1 MQHHPTFRRV
11 RLDVRVRV
19 AIQKVTDLAG
29 SWHLGSHGEA
39 GREMKGLVKGTRL
52 RAFATLKIQM
62 NNAFASFYSNV

>member
-29 SWHLGSHGEA
+29 SWRLGSHGEA
-39 GREMKGLVKGTRL
+39 GREIMKKVRGYGHLRL
-52 RAFATLKIQM
+52 
-62 NNAFASFYSNV
+62 